1 MASIFEDLMNS
12 GRAVTSIIAALFAIV
27 MVVLIFTLFKKIMD
41 KREKQTMSIFFSSE
55 KGPVSIIIA
64 MTLLLLM
71 FPFKQYPSIELH
83 RFFIIGVI
91 IAFTWFFLRLV
102 TVIKAIVYSQF
113 PIEKENNLH
122 ERKVRT
128 RFQYLQIVLYAFIIV
143 IGIALVLYQFK
154 TLRAIGSGLLVSTGV
169 AAIILAFAAHQTL
182 GNLLAGFQ
190 VAFTQPFRIDDVV
203 IVEGEWGR
211 IEEITFTYVVVRIW
225 DQRRLVLPL
234 SYFLN
239 NPFQNWTRTSADIW
253 GTVNLYVDYGVPV
266 KRVRE
271 ELKRI
276 LESSQLWDGKV
287 AVVQVTDAS
296 ERTVTLRALVS
307 AKNASDAW
315 DLRCLVREKLID
327 FLQREYPDS
336 LPRLRVQGNRNDRT
350 MDIHELDMPR
360 L

>member
-1 MASIFEDLMNS
+1 
-12 GRAVTSIIAALFAIV
+12 
-27 MVVLIFTLFKKIMD
+27 
-41 KREKQTMSIFFSSE
+41 
-55 KGPVSIIIA
+55 
-64 MTLLLLM
+64 
-71 FPFKQYPSIELH
+71 
-83 RFFIIGVI
+83 
-91 IAFTWFFLRLV
+91 
-102 TVIKAIVYSQF
+102 
-113 PIEKENNLH
+113 
-122 ERKVRT
+122 
-128 RFQYLQIVLYAFIIV
+128 
-143 IGIALVLYQFK
+143 
-154 TLRAIGSGLLVSTGV
+154 VSTGV